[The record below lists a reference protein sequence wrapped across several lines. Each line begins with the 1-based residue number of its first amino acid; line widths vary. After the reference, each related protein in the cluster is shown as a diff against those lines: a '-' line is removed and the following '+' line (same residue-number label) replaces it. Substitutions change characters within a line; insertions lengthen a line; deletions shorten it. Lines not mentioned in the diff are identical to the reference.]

1 MTGLKNQK
9 LDFTYLAN
17 IKDEMLHFG
26 LKKTVG
32 VTKI

>member
-26 LKKTVG
+26 LKKQ
-32 VTKI
+32 